1 MNRRIALIA
10 AVYLVAASI
19 PSLSHAQAAPAQ
31 AAPAAKWVPPVKG
44 EASVEFVQGT
54 PSRIKG
60 EVLTKM
66 KVRNTSKGSIAL
78 LSVEEIWYNSKREI
92 ASSGIF
98 RVKSLSRRGNR
109 RVYDQL
115 AGEAGP
121 AAEHADVQARQRD
134 DQADQGQEAALSG
147 VQSRH
152 GLLQAAARA

>member
-10 AVYLVAASI
+10 AVYLVAASM

-31 AAPAAKWVPPVKG
+31 AAPAAKWVPPIKG

-54 PSRIKG
+54 PSRVKG

-98 RVKSLSRRGNR
+98 RVKSLIPP
-109 RVYDQL
+109 
-115 AGEAGP
+115 GEIVEFTISSP
-121 AAEHADVQARQRD
+121 EKPDLQQNMLMFKHANGTIKPTKVKK
-134 DQADQGQEAALSG
+134 LP
-147 VQSRH
+147 
-152 GLLQAAARA
+152 

>member
-10 AVYLVAASI
+10 AVYLVAALI
-19 PSLSHAQAAPAQ
+19 PSVSQAQAAPAQ
-31 AAPAAKWVPPVKG
+31 AAPAAPAKWVPPIKG

-54 PSRIKG
+54 PSRVKG

-98 RVKSLSRRGNR
+98 RVKSLIPP
-109 RVYDQL
+109 
-115 AGEAGP
+115 GEIVEFTISSP
-121 AAEHADVQARQRD
+121 EKPDLQQNMLMFKHANGTIKPTKVKK
-134 DQADQGQEAALSG
+134 LP
-147 VQSRH
+147 
-152 GLLQAAARA
+152 

>member
-10 AVYLVAASI
+10 AAYLVAALI
-19 PSLSHAQAAPAQ
+19 PSLSQAQAAPAQ
-31 AAPAAKWVPPVKG
+31 AAPAAPAKWVPPIKG

-98 RVKSLSRRGNR
+98 RVKTLIPP
-109 RVYDQL
+109 
-115 AGEAGP
+115 GEIVEFTISSP
-121 AAEHADVQARQRD
+121 EKPDLQQNMLMFKHANGTVKPTKVKK
-134 DQADQGQEAALSG
+134 LP
-147 VQSRH
+147 
-152 GLLQAAARA
+152 

>member
-10 AVYLVAASI
+10 AAYLVAALI

-31 AAPAAKWVPPVKG
+31 AAPAAPAKWVPPIKG

-54 PSRIKG
+54 PSRVKG

-98 RVKSLSRRGNR
+98 RVKSLIPP
-109 RVYDQL
+109 
-115 AGEAGP
+115 GEIVEFTISSP
-121 AAEHADVQARQRD
+121 EKPDLQQNMLMFKHANGTVKPTKVKK
-134 DQADQGQEAALSG
+134 LP
-147 VQSRH
+147 
-152 GLLQAAARA
+152 

>member
-10 AVYLVAASI
+10 AAYLVAALI
-19 PSLSHAQAAPAQ
+19 PSLSLAQAAPAQ
-31 AAPAAKWVPPVKG
+31 PAPAAPKWVPPIKG

-54 PSRIKG
+54 PSRVKG

-98 RVKSLSRRGNR
+98 RVKTLIPP
-109 RVYDQL
+109 
-115 AGEAGP
+115 GEIVEFTISSP
-121 AAEHADVQARQRD
+121 EKPDLQQNMLMFKHANGTVKPTKVKK
-134 DQADQGQEAALSG
+134 LP
-147 VQSRH
+147 
-152 GLLQAAARA
+152 

>member
-10 AVYLVAASI
+10 AAYLVAASI

-31 AAPAAKWVPPVKG
+31 AAPAAKWVPPIKG

-54 PSRIKG
+54 PSRVKG

-98 RVKSLSRRGNR
+98 RVKSLIPP
-109 RVYDQL
+109 
-115 AGEAGP
+115 GEIVEFTISSP
-121 AAEHADVQARQRD
+121 EKPDLQQNMLMFKHANGTVKPTKVKK
-134 DQADQGQEAALSG
+134 LP
-147 VQSRH
+147 
-152 GLLQAAARA
+152 

>member
-10 AVYLVAASI
+10 AAYLVAALI
-19 PSLSHAQAAPAQ
+19 PSLSQAQAAPAQ
-31 AAPAAKWVPPVKG
+31 AAPAAPAKWVPPIKG

-54 PSRIKG
+54 PSRVKG

-98 RVKSLSRRGNR
+98 RVKSLIPP
-109 RVYDQL
+109 
-115 AGEAGP
+115 GEIVEFTISSP
-121 AAEHADVQARQRD
+121 EKPDLQQNMLMFKHANGTVKPTKVKK
-134 DQADQGQEAALSG
+134 LP
-147 VQSRH
+147 
-152 GLLQAAARA
+152 